1 MLVTLEYPK
10 GTDSAREAKRRAG
23 SVADR
28 FPLVTAI
35 KVGDIVEAAKDLLQ
49 KVMTAIAHDGGRD
62 AC

>member
-10 GTDSAREAKRRAG
+10 GTDSAREAKLVPGA
-23 SVADR
+23 ADR

-49 KVMTAIAHDGGRD
+49 KVMTAIGADRQ
-62 AC
+62 A